1 MLFDTQVMKK
11 KILIITGIYPPDIGG
26 PATFVREICKFIKK
40 KKDEYKVIT
49 LQDNKNFNK
58 IEKNIFKIKRKQNKI
73 FRTLNTIFTIR
84 KHSRNIDSILCC
96 GLMFETYISQI
107 GLKNKIIYRFVS
119 DSIWDKY
126 FSKNNN
132 IYNRDKNNALL
143 NILFLIRNKILKS
156 FDLIITP
163 SNYIKNYY
171 LKKID
176 NREIKVISNFA
187 SIDHSILS
195 SKYPKPK
202 KNLKHNLNFIVI
214 SRLVKFKNIDILI
227 KTFQDLPEFNLHI
240 YGTGPEE
247 LSLRKYTIKN
257 NINNIYLHG
266 LKKRNIVLQAL
277 IKSDCFIQ
285 ISSFEGMSFSIL
297 EALFLNKPMLLS
309 NIDPNFETAKSAAI
323 YVNQISVKNIREG
336 LKLLKEEKIRTLL
349 SKNSNTIS
357 KKFYDKN
364 ESLDSYYNEL

>member
-1 MLFDTQVMKK
+1 MK

-26 PATFVREICKFIKK
+26 PATFVREICKFINN

-49 LQDNKNFNK
+49 LQDNENLNKN
-58 IEKNIFKIKRKQNKI
+58 EKNIIKLKRQQNKI
-73 FRTLNTIFTIR
+73 IRTLNTIFTIR
-84 KHSRNIDSILCC
+84 KYSRNIDSILCC
-96 GLMFETYISQI
+96 GLIFETYISQI
-107 GLKNKIIYRFVS
+107 GLRNKIIYRFVS

-187 SIDHSILS
+187 SIDKSILS
-195 SKYPKPK
+195 LKYAKTK
-202 KNLKHNLNFIVI
+202 INLKNNLNFIVI

-227 KTFQDLPEFNLHI
+227 KTFKDLPEFNLHI

-247 LSLRKYTIKN
+247 LSLRQYISKNKIKN
-257 NINNIYLHG
+257 IFLYGI
-266 LKKRNIVLQAL
+266 KKRNVVLKAL

-323 YVNQISVKNIREG
+323 YVNQLSINQIREALQLFKSENIR
-336 LKLLKEEKIRTLL
+336 ILL

-364 ESLDSYYNEL
+364 RSLDSYYNEL